1 MRISFERGVPSAAA
15 QIVGGGMVITAPQYT
30 LAWWV
35 GCALLVF
42 GFCLLM
48 WGIRWDQKPWWQAVG
63 SRYPERHK
71 TILHDLADALAEVQ
85 DLALARSWW
94 SPHTSHLLR
103 QEHSEK
109 FQDVLAKARK
119 LIEQIPYD
127 AGTQHTARDFVQA
140 CSITA
145 HDAFNGYDD
154 RESRTDA
161 DRIAKGIFRYLH
173 DGTLGDVSR

>member
-85 DLALARSWW
+85 DLALRGRGGVRIHPMFCDKSTPRN
-94 SPHTSHLLR
+94 SKTL
-103 QEHSEK
+103 
-109 FQDVLAKARK
+109 
-119 LIEQIPYD
+119 
-127 AGTQHTARDFVQA
+127 
-140 CSITA
+140 
-145 HDAFNGYDD
+145 
-154 RESRTDA
+154 SR
-161 DRIAKGIFRYLH
+161 RPGSL
-173 DGTLGDVSR
+173 